1 MASERSGTDAPL
13 SVAPSGRGMQRTVRE
28 HVPALTALLSVVS
41 LALVFAAAGRAVPA
55 GAIPRAPGALLEA
68 IPHVNAVVSLAAI
81 GTILGGVRA
90 IRRGNVV
97 AHRRLMLSSFAL
109 FGTFLALY
117 LYKVAL
123 VGPRGFAGPAWVEQ
137 FVYYPLLGV
146 HMLLAIVCIPLVY
159 YVLLLAYSH
168 PVHELAA
175 TNHPRVGR
183 VAATLW
189 LVSFALGEAVY
200 VLLYWV

>member
-1 MASERSGTDAPL
+1 
-13 SVAPSGRGMQRTVRE
+13 MQQQVRE
-28 HVPALTALLSVVS
+28 HVPALTAVLTVVS

-55 GAIPRAPGALLEA
+55 GAIPRAPETLLDA
-68 IPHVNAVVSLAAI
+68 IPHVNAAVSLAAI

-97 AHRRLMLSSFAL
+97 VHRRLMLSTFAL
-109 FGTFLALY
+109 FATFLVLY

-123 VGPRGFAGPAWVEQ
+123 TGPRGFSGAAWVESY
-137 FVYYPLLGV
+137 VYYPLLGI
-146 HMLLAIVCIPLVY
+146 HILLAIVCIPLVY

-168 PVHELAA
+168 PVHELSE
-175 TNHPRVGR
+175 TNHPRFGR

-189 LVSFALGEAVY
+189 LVSFGLGEAVY

>member
-1 MASERSGTDAPL
+1 
-13 SVAPSGRGMQRTVRE
+13 MQQRVRE
-28 HVPALTALLSVVS
+28 HVPALTAVLTVVS
-41 LALVFAAAGRAVPA
+41 LALVFAAAGRALPA
-55 GAIPRAPGALLEA
+55 DAIPRAPETLLDA
-68 IPHVNAVVSLAAI
+68 IPHVNAVLSLAAI
-81 GTILGGVRA
+81 GTIVGGVRA

-97 AHRRLMLSSFAL
+97 VHRRLMLSSFAL
-109 FGTFLALY
+109 FVTFLALY

-123 VGPRGFAGPAWVEQ
+123 TGPRGFSGAAWVER

-146 HMLLAIVCIPLVY
+146 HMLLAVVCIPLVY

-168 PVHELAA
+168 PIHELSE

-189 LVSFALGEAVY
+189 LVSFGLGEAVY
-200 VLLYWV
+200 LLLYWL

>member
-1 MASERSGTDAPL
+1 
-13 SVAPSGRGMQRTVRE
+13 MQQQVRE
-28 HVPALTALLSVVS
+28 HVPALTAVLTVVS
-41 LALVFAAAGRAVPA
+41 LALVFAAAGRAVPS
-55 GAIPRAPGALLEA
+55 GVLPRAPGTVLDA
-68 IPHVNAVVSLAAI
+68 IPHVNAAVSLVAI

-90 IRRGNVV
+90 IKRGDVV
-97 AHRRLMLSSFAL
+97 THRRLMLSSFAL
-109 FGTFLALY
+109 FATFLVLY

-123 VGPRGFAGPAWVEQ
+123 TGPRGFSGAAWVEQ

-168 PVHELAA
+168 PVHELSETA
-175 TNHPRVGR
+175 HPRVGR
-183 VAATLW
+183 VAAVLW

-200 VLLYWV
+200 VLLYWL

>member
-1 MASERSGTDAPL
+1 MQSRVRRNVGT
-13 SVAPSGRGMQRTVRE
+13 
-28 HVPALTALLSVVS
+28 LTAALSVVS
-41 LALVFAAAGRAVPA
+41 LALVFAAAGRVVPA
-55 GAIPRAPGALLEA
+55 GTIPRAPDAVLTA

-81 GTILGGVRA
+81 GTILTGVRA
-90 IRRGNVV
+90 IRRGDVV
-97 AHRRLMLSSFAL
+97 RHRRLMLTSFAL
-109 FGTFLALY
+109 FATFLALY

-123 VGPRGFAGPAWVEQ
+123 TGPRGFSGPAWLETYLY
-137 FVYYPLLGV
+137 FPLLGI

-168 PVHELAA
+168 PIHELAE

-189 LVSFALGEAVY
+189 LISFALGEAVY
-200 VLLYWV
+200 VLLYWL